1 MNTRIKKIATGAAA
15 VAMLAGGAFAASAA
29 FSASTTGQEISVSTG
44 KLGAA
49 NATDSGSDAG
59 AEGNYALTNQNST
72 TSDAFT
78 QIFWTGHGSTLDAT
92 WTIDYTIDVP
102 AGLAGVTSVDLA
114 LYKGSCPSQNPVD
127 LADADVRRTVTAD
140 ELPAGTTVVTLET
153 GDEEPYNKFCSVVVP
168 YIDDAD
174 NDGQDSTVTVSTDA
188 TATEFGL

>member
-1 MNTRIKKIATGAAA
+1 MNRITKRVAIGATS
-15 VAMLAGGAFAASAA
+15 VALLAGSAFGAVAA
-29 FSASTTGQEISVSTG
+29 FSASAEGQSISVSTG

-59 AEGNYALTNQNST
+59 AEGNWALTNQNST

-102 AGLAGVTSVDLA
+102 AGLAGHTAVDLA

-127 LADADVRRTVTAD
+127 LADADVRRTVTAA

-153 GDEEPYNKFCSVVVP
+153 GDAEPYNKFCSVVVP

-174 NDGQDSTVTVSTDA
+174 NDGQNSTITVDTDA

>member
-1 MNTRIKKIATGAAA
+1 MNTMTKRFATGAAA
-15 VAMLAGGAFAASAA
+15 VALLVGGSIAATAA
-29 FSASTTGQEISVSTG
+29 FSASTSGQEISVSTG